1 MSRGEKNK
9 LCAFKPKNKNEVES
23 LGNAPMRDL
32 KDERFRVLR
41 EKFHFPGFR
50 MWQEEIIDTL
60 MTGRDVVVVMPTGSG
75 KSLCYQLPAML
86 LDGVSL
92 VVSPLIALMKDQVDG
107 LVENQVPA
115 TFINS
120 VLTPS
125 EQGQRLREIQQGR
138 YKLIYIAP
146 ERFRNPGFME
156 GIQSCRVSLFAV
168 DEAHCVSEW
177 GHDFRPDYLRLKG
190 VVEKLG
196 HPPVAALTATA
207 TPDVRRDII
216 TQLGLRQPVAFVAG
230 FDRPNLHFQVK
241 QVEGEE
247 DKIDAIIGLLKKK
260 AQGGIIYAATRKN
273 TETVTRAL
281 QSMGYKAGSYHA
293 GMEMESRKFV
303 QDRFMEGSL
312 PVVVATNAF
321 GMGIDKADLRFVIHY
336 DIPGSIEAYYQ
347 EVGRAGRDGEPA
359 VCLLLFNYAD
369 TFTQEFF
376 IDGSYP
382 SSDIIERVYEVLCD
396 IGTDEIEMTQRALA
410 GRLGRKKS
418 NEMAVSSCLKILEK
432 AGYIERGSDGE
443 HQARVTLRME
453 PEGFRLQCEG
463 KSKVQREIV
472 NYCLDVLDGSKDK
485 TLLVDLDVM
494 AEHLNLTPE
503 QLRRHFSMLH
513 QAGSME
519 YRPPFRGR
527 GLKIL
532 SRVPVSELNVNFQ
545 EIERRSLFERKKLKK
560 IIDYA
565 YTDQCLRRYILEY
578 FGERIT
584 KKSCANCA
592 NCLDEGEIYTSTP
605 LENPT
610 ILGRDDINKSSLRA
624 RRPSGLAAIPSRK
637 SGIKAPS
644 FLTGLTRKERIN
656 PGKPQEKS
664 DLPCHEDLFASLKE
678 MRLKLAQ
685 ASSLPP
691 FVIFHDR
698 TLRAIS
704 QRLPQTTPELLA
716 IKGCGEYKV
725 STYGSQTLEVV
736 NAYLRRHPE
745 ARSLSDHDGS
755 VAMNPVLKKHLGG
768 STVEITWMLWEKGET
783 LDEIARKRGLT
794 PSTVAEHL
802 GQLIDEGKSIDLN
815 RFLSKERIAL
825 IEEAI
830 NRAGTE
836 RLAPIKALLPQDVSY
851 DEIRLVA
858 GQYVRKTKRENK
870 KT

>member
-1 MSRGEKNK
+1 M
-9 LCAFKPKNKNEVES
+9 
-23 LGNAPMRDL
+23 
-32 KDERFRVLR
+32 KDERFRVLS
-41 EKFHFPGFR
+41 EKFHFSGFR
-50 MWQEEIIDTL
+50 KWQEEIIDTL
-60 MTGRDVVVVMPTGSG
+60 LARRDVVVVMPTGSG
-75 KSLCYQLPAML
+75 KSLCYQLPALL
-86 LDGVSL
+86 LDGVTL
-92 VVSPLIALMKDQVDG
+92 VISPLIALMKDQVDG
-107 LVENQVPA
+107 LVENQIPA

-138 YKLIYIAP
+138 YKLVYIAP

-216 TQLGLRQPVAFVAG
+216 TQLGLRQPIAFVAG
-230 FDRPNLHFQVK
+230 FDRPNLRFHVK
-241 QVEGEE
+241 KVDGEK
-247 DKIDAIIGLLKKK
+247 DKVDAIVTLLKK
-260 AQGGIIYAATRKN
+260 GLRRGIIYAATRKN
-273 TETVTRAL
+273 VEAL
-281 QSMGYKAGSYHA
+281 TLALRSNGYKAGSYHA
-293 GMEMESRKFV
+293 GMEMESRKVV

-321 GMGIDKADLRFVIHY
+321 GMGIDKADLRFVVHY
-336 DIPGSIEAYYQ
+336 DIPGSLEAYYQ

-359 VCLLLFNYAD
+359 TCVLLFNYAD

-382 SSDIIERVYEVLCD
+382 PRDMIERVYEVLCD
-396 IGTDEIEMTQRALA
+396 IGTDEIEMTQKALA
-410 GRLGRKKS
+410 GRLGRTKS

-432 AGYIERGSDGE
+432 AGYIERGSEGE
-443 HQARVTLRME
+443 HQARVTLRVE
-453 PEGFRLQCEG
+453 SEELQRQVEG
-463 KSKVQREIV
+463 KSKYQKEIV
-472 NYCLDVLDGSKDK
+472 NYCLDVLNGSKDK
-485 TLLVDLDVM
+485 TLLVDLEVM
-494 AEHLNLTPE
+494 AEHLNLAPE
-503 QLRRHFSMLH
+503 QLRRHFSTLH

-532 SRVPVSELNVNFQ
+532 SRVPVSKLNINFQ
-545 EIERRSLFERKKLKK
+545 EIKRRSLFERKKLKK

-565 YTDQCLRRYILEY
+565 YTDQCLRRFILEY
-578 FGERIT
+578 FGERII
-584 KKSCANCA
+584 KKSCDNCS
-592 NCLDEGEIYTSTP
+592 NCLHEVKTHT
-605 LENPT
+605 
-610 ILGRDDINKSSLRA
+610 LGTMPKKEKI
-624 RRPSGLAAIPSRK
+624 
-637 SGIKAPS
+637 IK
-644 FLTGLTRKERIN
+644 
-656 PGKPQEKS
+656 GKLPKKS

-685 ASSLPP
+685 ASNLPP

-698 TLRAIS
+698 TLRVIS
-704 QRLPQTTPELLA
+704 QRLPQTTSELLA

-725 STYGSQTLEVV
+725 STYGDQTIEVV
-736 NAYLRRHPE
+736 RAYLKRHPE
-745 ARSLSDHDGS
+745 ARPLNEPLSKHVES
-755 VAMNPVLKKHLGG
+755 VAIRPVLKKPSAG
-768 STVEITWMLWEKGET
+768 STVEITWMLWEKGGT
-783 LDEIARKRGLT
+783 LEEIGRKRGLT
-794 PSTVAEHL
+794 PSTIAEHL
-802 GQLIDEGKSIDLN
+802 VQLIDEGRSIDLN
-815 RFLSKERIAL
+815 RILSKERIAL

-830 NRAGTE
+830 VRAGSE

-851 DEIRLVA
+851 AEIRLVV
-858 GQYVRKTKRENK
+858 GQYIQKAKGENK